1 MRMTDVLVS
10 YDFPPMIGGAHS
22 WLYEIYRRW
31 PTDVDVLTAKYSK
44 SENEASRQRSFDS
57 TAHGALRIART
68 ADTTHQIDLRS
79 YHYLRSLWRQ
89 ASEIGRL
96 AGNRRSSGPEV
107 GVIHALRA
115 FPEGVAAW
123 LCWRR
128 NRRTRRLVTYVHGE
142 EILVSQTS
150 RQLTMLANRV
160 YQDSDLIIANSENT
174 RRILAETY
182 SGVESVSIHPGVD
195 VKRFSQVGDIRE
207 GYRKARG
214 WPSETVVVLTLA
226 RMEPRK
232 NHAMVIRAVT
242 GLRAEGIPVALI
254 CGGDG
259 PERKA
264 LEKLASDLRVAPWVH
279 FVGSIGEE
287 EKPTLFSSADIFAM
301 PSVSVGAM
309 IEGFGIVFLEA
320 AAAGLPTVCGNS
332 GGQCEA
338 VLSGKSG
345 FAVDGKSLEAVAH
358 AIKRLATNSNLRRTF
373 GDAGRKWAADNDW
386 EILGE
391 KVQSAVRQVAGARA
405 LNNRTTQ
412 R

>member
-1 MRMTDVLVS
+1 MTDVLVS

-57 TAHGALRIART
+57 TDHGALRIART

-128 NRRTRRLVTYVHGE
+128 NRRARRLVTYVHGE

-150 RQLTMLANRV
+150 RQLAMLANRV
-160 YQDSDLIIANSENT
+160 YQDSDLVIANSENT
-174 RRILAETY
+174 RKILAAAF
-182 SGVESVSIHPGVD
+182 SGIESVSIHPGVD
-195 VKRFSQVGDIRE
+195 IKRFSQVGDLRE
-207 GYRKARG
+207 AYRIARG
-214 WPSETVVVLTLA
+214 WPPETVVVLTLA

-232 NHAMVIRAVT
+232 NHAMVIRAIT
-242 GLRAEGIPVALI
+242 KLRAEGLPLGLI

-264 LEKLASDLRVAPWVH
+264 LETLAHELGVASWVQ
-279 FVGSIGEE
+279 FVGSIAEE
-287 EKPTLFSSADIFAM
+287 EKPSLFSSADIFAM

-332 GGQCEA
+332 GGQREA
-338 VLSGKSG
+338 VLNGKSG
-345 FAVDGKSLEAVAH
+345 FSVDGESLEAVAQ
-358 AIKRLATNSNLRRTF
+358 AIKLLAQDSDLRHTL
-373 GDAGRKWAADNDW
+373 GDAGRKWAAENDW
-386 EILGE
+386 EILSE
-391 KVQSAVRQVAGARA
+391 KVQSAVQQVTRTRA
-405 LNNRTTQ
+405 PDKRTT
-412 R
+412 